1 MLTYKPYSLHLLH
14 SFSISLMENNS
25 NNIINVSQVENTNLS
40 QEEKIKLIEDH
51 FSSIMEILQL
61 DTEDQSLKDTPNRVA
76 KMYVNELFEG
86 LDPNQ
91 APSISKF
98 ENSFDYR
105 GCILEKNI
113 PFYSLCEHHFVP
125 IKGVAHVA
133 YFANEKIIGL
143 SKINRIVNY
152 ISKKPQVQE
161 KLTVEIVDYLKNIL
175 ETDDVACVV
184 EAEHLC
190 VSMRGIKDVKSLTTT
205 AEYSGKFIT
214 DAVKLELLSMINK
227 GDE

>member
-1 MLTYKPYSLHLLH
+1 MYFRKKYS
-14 SFSISLMENNS
+14 F
-25 NNIINVSQVENTNLS
+25 
-40 QEEKIKLIEDH
+40 
-51 FSSIMEILQL
+51 
-61 DTEDQSLKDTPNRVA
+61 
-76 KMYVNELFEG
+76 LF
-86 LDPNQ
+86 
-91 APSISKF
+91 
-98 ENSFDYR
+98 
-105 GCILEKNI
+105 
-113 PFYSLCEHHFVP
+113 SLCEHHFVP
-125 IKGVAHVA
+125 IKGIAHVA

-161 KLTVEIVDYLKNIL
+161 KLTVEIVDYLKTIL
-175 ETDDVACVV
+175 ETEDVACVV

-205 AEYSGKFIT
+205 AEYSGKFNV

>member
-1 MLTYKPYSLHLLH
+1 MYFRKKYSFL
-14 SFSISLMENNS
+14 FSLW
-25 NNIINVSQVENTNLS
+25 
-40 QEEKIKLIEDH
+40 
-51 FSSIMEILQL
+51 
-61 DTEDQSLKDTPNRVA
+61 
-76 KMYVNELFEG
+76 
-86 LDPNQ
+86 
-91 APSISKF
+91 
-98 ENSFDYR
+98 
-105 GCILEKNI
+105 
-113 PFYSLCEHHFVP
+113 HHFVP

-152 ISKKPQVQE
+152 LSKKPQVQE
-161 KLTVEIVDYLKNIL
+161 KLTVEIVDFKKNIL
-175 ETDDVACVV
+175 DTEDVACVV

-205 AEYSGKFIT
+205 AEYSGKFNI

>member
-1 MLTYKPYSLHLLH
+1 MPTYKAYSLHLLK
-14 SFSISLMENNS
+14 SIVISLMENNA
-25 NNIINVSQVENTNLS
+25 NKIINITQVKDTTLS
-40 QEEKIKLIEDH
+40 QEKKIKLIEDH
-51 FSSIMEILQL
+51 FKSIMEILQL
-61 DTEDQSLKDTPNRVA
+61 DMEDESLKETPNRVA

-98 ENSFDYR
+98 ENSFGYK
-105 GCILEKNI
+105 GCVLEKNI
-113 PFYSLCEHHFVP
+113 PFFSICEHHFVP
-125 IKGVAHVA
+125 IKGIAHVA

-143 SKINRIVNY
+143 SKINRIVNF

-175 ETDDVACVV
+175 ETEDVACVI

-205 AEYSGKFIT
+205 AEYSGKFEE
-214 DAVKLELLSMINK
+214 DAVKLELFSMINN